1 MNTPLFESF
10 AARTPPVTP
19 VFVYGTL
26 RRGDD
31 NDITRLLPAPRLVG
45 HAHVAGTL
53 HHLGA
58 YPGIVLDG
66 PGRVLGEVYAITP
79 ALEAT
84 LDEIEC
90 LYPERTDEY
99 FKRAIDIDVQL
110 PGGSIERVRCICY
123 EYNRAWVGEA
133 PVIASGDWVRDR
145 HPDR

>member
-10 AARTPPVTP
+10 AAHTPPVTH

-58 YPGIVLDG
+58 YPGIVLGG

-90 LYPERTDEY
+90 LYSERTDEY
-99 FKRAIDIDVQL
+99 FKRAIYIDVQL
-110 PGGSIERVRCICY
+110 PGGAIERVRCICY
-123 EYNRAWVGEA
+123 EYNRARVGEA

>member
-10 AARTPPVTP
+10 AAHTPPVTH

-58 YPGIVLDG
+58 YPGIVLGG

-90 LYPERTDEY
+90 LPPSARTNTSSERSISTCNC
-99 FKRAIDIDVQL
+99 RAVQSSASAASATNTT
-110 PGGSIERVRCICY
+110 GRGSAKPR
-123 EYNRAWVGEA
+123 
-133 PVIASGDWVRDR
+133 
-145 HPDR
+145 